1 MVYQQQKQAN
11 FSELTSLSLALNCLL
26 NKTEKSW
33 GYFQVQKEEDFY
45 SLVIPS
51 LPSFK
56 LYTNPKSIGYK
67 GYWREGQEQFLP
79 NIKDK
84 NEKPDLYTRRKTKQV
99 EVAHKSQKSS
109 GTPQSKI
116 FKKQVTFE
124 VNYRYHHCPE
134 VRHLNKI
141 IAQFISDRIAADVT
155 FSPTEEIMPLVLI
168 LESPG

>member
-1 MVYQQQKQAN
+1 MIYQQPKQVN

-26 NKTEKSW
+26 TKTEKSW

-56 LYTNPKSIGYK
+56 LYANPKSIGYK

-99 EVAHKSQKSS
+99 EVAKTSHKSS
-109 GTPQSKI
+109 GTPQSKSL
-116 FKKQVTFE
+116 KKQVTYE
-124 VNYRYHHCPE
+124 INYRYHHCPE
-134 VRHLNKI
+134 VRYLNKI

-168 LESPG
+168 SEID

>member
-1 MVYQQQKQAN
+1 MIYQQRQQIN
-11 FSELTSLSLALNCLL
+11 LSELTSLNLALNCLL

-33 GYFQVQKEEDFY
+33 GYFQVQKEDDFY

-99 EVAHKSQKSS
+99 EVAQKSQKSS
-109 GTPQSKI
+109 VTLQSKSL
-116 FKKQVTFE
+116 KKQVIYE
-124 VNYRYHHCPE
+124 INYRYDHCPE

-141 IAQFISDRIAADVT
+141 IAQFISDRIADEVT

-168 LESPG
+168 SEID